1 VQDSKYARLTEKP
14 LALAYYPHSQGEL
27 WGPSLSFELRTDGS
41 PTALVPPVKAALA
54 EVNRAIALDFQ
65 TLSDQ
70 VSQSLARPRLLAALS
85 GFFGAMALLLAMI
98 GLYGTVSYS
107 VASRR
112 SEIGVRLALGAAP
125 ERVLKMVLGEIGW
138 LVVPG
143 LVLGLLAALA
153 GARVLGTFLF
163 GVTASDPP
171 TLTVSAL
178 ALSAAAFAAGV
189 VPAWRAARLDP
200 VATLREE

>member
-1 VQDSKYARLTEKP
+1 
-14 LALAYYPHSQGEL
+14 
-27 WGPSLSFELRTDGS
+27 
-41 PTALVPPVKAALA
+41 
-54 EVNRAIALDFQ
+54 
-65 TLSDQ
+65 
-70 VSQSLARPRLLAALS
+70 
-85 GFFGAMALLLAMI
+85 
-98 GLYGTVSYS
+98 
-107 VASRR
+107 
-112 SEIGVRLALGAAP
+112 
-125 ERVLKMVLGEIGW
+125 
-138 LVVPG
+138 
-143 LVLGLLAALA
+143 VLGLLAAVA